1 MLFGGP
7 FWALFGRCLLFF
19 FGACREFFSQHA
31 ENCVNTSAFARREPK
46 NIVNTVMF
54 VTRGKKHRKYRGLGL
69 PKRKKTAA
77 CTMFF
82 ALRVSKNNNP
92 TYVTIFRGPQ
102 KCENKMCCKLRY
114 DKNIILCSAPARTR
128 RAHEQHQGSHYH
140 HNPYGIESVRSSTIR
155 TA

>member
-1 MLFGGP
+1 MF
-7 FWALFGRCLLFF
+7 LL
-19 FGACREFFSQHA
+19 GASL
-31 ENCVNTSAFARREPK
+31 K

-54 VTRGKKHRKYRGLGL
+54 ATRGKKHRKYRGLGL

-77 CTMFF
+77 CTIFF

-102 KCENKMCCKLRY
+102 KCENKMCCKNNKNKNNNNNQKHKNATQRCVTSCGMTRTPYCALHLR
-114 DKNIILCSAPARTR
+114 ARAVLMNNTK
-128 RAHEQHQGSHYH
+128 AHTTI